1 MHNLSKALCKFFTL
15 KGQCHKICHPFSVK
29 KLPWPLVNRP
39 ILYDFENEKLF
50 PYPPN
55 ITNLLECIFIKLV
68 SEEGR
73 FSKFVEN

>member
-39 ILYDFENEKLF
+39 ILYDFENEKF
-50 PYPPN
+50 QGDNRTVVDY
-55 ITNLLECIFIKLV
+55 EY
-68 SEEGR
+68 SE
-73 FSKFVEN
+73 SS

>member
-1 MHNLSKALCKFFTL
+1 MLMMKRNMSIKEFHLIYLSDLE
-15 KGQCHKICHPFSVK
+15 I
-29 KLPWPLVNRP
+29 
-39 ILYDFENEKLF
+39 DFENEKLF

-68 SEEGR
+68 SEEGT

>member
-1 MHNLSKALCKFFTL
+1 MLMMKRNMSIKEFHLIYLSDLE
-15 KGQCHKICHPFSVK
+15 I
-29 KLPWPLVNRP
+29 
-39 ILYDFENEKLF
+39 DFENEKLF

-73 FSKFVEN
+73 FSKFVENWKSLYIIY

>member
-1 MHNLSKALCKFFTL
+1 MLMMKRNMSIKEFHLIYLSDLE
-15 KGQCHKICHPFSVK
+15 I
-29 KLPWPLVNRP
+29 
-39 ILYDFENEKLF
+39 DFENEKLF